1 MSWVRE
7 NRYRNW
13 NGRQGRAALFLSK
26 DGLALV
32 CMGLCIPKQQGFQI
46 VPYLMAAKYKY
57 FPSSTLGGAWLWAN
71 RSGQIQR
78 LKWALAS

>member
-1 MSWVRE
+1 MSWFWE

-13 NGRQGRAALFLSK
+13 NGRQGPAALLLSK
-26 DGLALV
+26 DGLVAV
-32 CMGLCIPKQQGFQI
+32 GMGLGNPKQQGFQI

-57 FPSSTLGGAWLWAN
+57 FPSPTLGGTWLRAN
-71 RSGQIQR
+71 RLGPIQR

>member
-1 MSWVRE
+1 
-7 NRYRNW
+7 
-13 NGRQGRAALFLSK
+13 
-26 DGLALV
+26 
-32 CMGLCIPKQQGFQI
+32 MGLCIPKQQGFQI